1 MEKKDK
7 VLIVDDVE
15 MNRSLLAD
23 MLCSQYEIL
32 EAANGLEA
40 VAVLDKHHTEVSIVL
55 LDIMMPEMDGFEV
68 LSIMNK
74 TGWITDI
81 PVIMISAETSSLS
94 IDRAYS
100 LGATDY
106 INRPFDENT
115 VRRRV
120 KNTIM
125 LYAKQKMLE
134 DMVAEQSL
142 EKERNSYLMVEILS
156 NIVEFRNG
164 ESGQHVLNIRTL
176 TELLLRQMN
185 RMSKAYHLS
194 AEEVA
199 LIVNAS
205 SLHDIGK
212 ISIPEEI
219 LNKPGPLTSDEFNII
234 KTHSEIGVQILEKSP
249 HLQDEKLV
257 RVAKEICR
265 WHHERFDGKG
275 YPDGLKGDAIPI
287 SAQVVALADVYDA
300 LTHVRVYKP
309 AYSHKTAMKMIRDGE
324 CGAFNPVLLQCLVE
338 VGPHIKQAAEDLS
351 SGNRFAPIS
360 EVAGYSED
368 LSLGRQASNRSLAL
382 LEQERVKYQFFASMS
397 NEIQFEYNRHTG
409 VLTLS
414 EWGAKQLGLKAV
426 IAHPGQDQELL
437 RIFAPESYRN
447 LKDRVYA
454 ATPLEPVI
462 NQNYLLLIQGEL
474 RWYKAVA
481 RPLWVGEES
490 PEITG
495 IIGKFIDIHDEYLEL
510 TSFKQLA
517 LEDPL
522 TQLRNHR
529 TARKEIE
536 DTLRCRTDTKYAMLL
551 FDLDNFKLANDHY
564 GHLFGDKV
572 LRHVSGLI
580 LKSIRSCDV
589 AARIGGDEFLVFLS
603 YQREMEPIVKR
614 IFRSL
619 TESYEGFSVSVSLG
633 VALCPEDGADYEC
646 LFRCADQALYTAKKR
661 GRKQF
666 CFYDHSLPEALSVLS
681 PIDNELNGGSP
692 DQVPHA
698 EEEEQV

>member
-1 MEKKDK
+1 MENKYK

-40 VAVLDKHHTEVSIVL
+40 VAVLDKHHAEVSIVL

-68 LSIMNK
+68 LTIMNK

-176 TELLLRQMN
+176 TEQLLRQLN
-185 RMSKAYHLS
+185 RISTDYHLS

-219 LNKPGPLTSDEFNII
+219 LNKPGLLTSDEFNII
-234 KTHSEIGVQILEKSP
+234 KTHSEIGAQILEKSP
-249 HLQDEKLV
+249 HLQNEKLV

-265 WHHERFDGKG
+265 WHHERFDGNG

-300 LTHVRVYKP
+300 LTHIRVYKP
-309 AYSHKTAMKMIRDGE
+309 AYSHETAMQMIRDGE

-338 VGPHIKQAAEDLS
+338 VGPHIKQAADLS
-351 SGNRFAPIS
+351 FTNGFTPRSDTGRHAD
-360 EVAGYSED
+360 D
-368 LSLGRQASNRSLAL
+368 LSLGRQASSRSLAL

-397 NEIQFEYNRHTG
+397 KEIQFEYNRNMDI
-409 VLTLS
+409 LTLS

-426 IAHPGQDQELL
+426 IAHPEQDKELL
-437 RIFAPESYRN
+437 RIFAAESYSN
-447 LKDRVYA
+447 LKERVYA

-517 LEDPL
+517 RQDPL

-536 DTLRCRTDTKYAMLL
+536 DTLRGNADTKYAMLL

-564 GHLFGDKV
+564 GHLFGDQV
-572 LRHVSGLI
+572 LRHVSELI

-603 YQREMEPIVKR
+603 YQQDMEPIVKR
-614 IFRSL
+614 IFHSL
-619 TESYEGFSVSVSLG
+619 TENYEGFSVSVSLG
-633 VALCPEDGADYEC
+633 IALCPENGTDYEG
-646 LFRCADQALYTAKKR
+646 LFRCADQALYMAKKQ
-661 GRKQF
+661 GRKQY

-681 PIDNELNGGSP
+681 PMDNELNGFSP
-692 DQVPHA
+692 DQAQYA
-698 EEEEQV
+698 EGEREV